1 MGQIKTFKE
10 LTNDLKEIRVVN
22 MMQRRKMARKMRILA
37 KSSAFKAKK
46 ARSMLRIASP
56 EKIQMKARKLAK
68 KKIVNKYYPNYKDMS
83 PQMKIK
89 VDQRIASRFGA
100 IIGKIAQRAV
110 KNVRRNEI
118 LKVKKARAAKANKAD
133 EKIGKI

>member
-1 MGQIKTFKE
+1 MKHFKE
-10 LTNDLKEIRVVN
+10 LAKDLEEIRVVN
-22 MMQRRKMARKMRILA
+22 MVQRRKMARKMRKLA

-46 ARSMLRIASP
+46 ARAMLRIASP

-68 KKIVNKYYPNYKDMS
+68 KKIVSKYYPNYNDMS

>member
-1 MGQIKTFKE
+1 MISFKE
-10 LTNDLKEIRVVN
+10 LANNLKEIRVVN

-46 ARSMLRIASP
+46 ARSMLRIATP

-68 KKIVNKYYPNYKDMS
+68 KKIVGKYYPNYKDMS

-100 IIGKIAQRAV
+100 IIGKIAHRAV

>member
-1 MGQIKTFKE
+1 MKHFKE
-10 LTNDLKEIRVVN
+10 LAKDLEEIRVVN
-22 MMQRRKMARKMRILA
+22 MVQRRKMARKMRKLA

-46 ARSMLRIASP
+46 ARAMLRIASP

-68 KKIVNKYYPNYKDMS
+68 KKIVGKYYPNYNDMS

>member
-1 MGQIKTFKE
+1 MKHFKE
-10 LTNDLKEIRVVN
+10 LAKDLEEIRVVN
-22 MMQRRKMARKMRILA
+22 MVQRRKMARKMRKLA

-46 ARSMLRIASP
+46 ARAMLRIASP

-68 KKIVNKYYPNYKDMS
+68 KKIVGKYYPNYNDMS

-118 LKVKKARAAKANKAD
+118 QKVKKARAAKAKKAD

>member
-1 MGQIKTFKE
+1 
-10 LTNDLKEIRVVN
+10 
-22 MMQRRKMARKMRILA
+22 MRMLA

-46 ARSMLRIASP
+46 ARSMLRVASP

-68 KKIVNKYYPNYKDMS
+68 KKIVSKYYPNYNDMS

>member
-1 MGQIKTFKE
+1 MISFKE
-10 LTNDLKEIRVVN
+10 LANNLKEIRVVN
-22 MMQRRKMARKMRILA
+22 MMQRRKMRILA

-68 KKIVNKYYPNYKDMS
+68 KKIVGKYYPNYKDMS

>member
-1 MGQIKTFKE
+1 MKHFKE
-10 LTNDLKEIRVVN
+10 LAKDLEEIRVVN
-22 MMQRRKMARKMRILA
+22 MVQRRKMARKMRKLA

-46 ARSMLRIASP
+46 ARAMLRIASP

-68 KKIVNKYYPNYKDMS
+68 KKIVSKYYPNYNDMS

-118 LKVKKARAAKANKAD
+118 LKVKKARAAKANRAD

>member
-1 MGQIKTFKE
+1 MGQMKTFKE

-22 MMQRRKMARKMRILA
+22 MMQRRKMARKMRKLA

-46 ARSMLRIASP
+46 ARAMLRIASP

-68 KKIVNKYYPNYKDMS
+68 KKIVGKYYPNYNDMS

>member
-1 MGQIKTFKE
+1 MKHFKE
-10 LTNDLKEIRVVN
+10 LAKDLEEIRVVN
-22 MMQRRKMARKMRILA
+22 MVQRRKMARKMRKLA

-46 ARSMLRIASP
+46 ARAMLRIASP

-68 KKIVNKYYPNYKDMS
+68 KKIVGKYYPNYNDMS

-118 LKVKKARAAKANKAD
+118 LKVKKARAAKANRAD

>member
-1 MGQIKTFKE
+1 MKHFKE
-10 LTNDLKEIRVVN
+10 LAKDLEEIRVVN
-22 MMQRRKMARKMRILA
+22 MVQRRKMARKMRMLA

-46 ARSMLRIASP
+46 ARSMLRVASP

-68 KKIVNKYYPNYKDMS
+68 KKIVGKYYPNYNDMS

>member
-1 MGQIKTFKE
+1 MKHFKE
-10 LTNDLKEIRVVN
+10 LAKDLEEIRVVN
-22 MMQRRKMARKMRILA
+22 MVQRRKMARKMRKLA
-37 KSSAFKAKK
+37 RSSAFKAKK
-46 ARSMLRIASP
+46 ARAMLRIASP

-68 KKIVNKYYPNYKDMS
+68 KKIVGKYYPNYNDMS

-118 LKVKKARAAKANKAD
+118 LKVKKARAAKANRAD